1 MNNYIFING
10 SLIAEKKC
18 KIPVKDRGFLY
29 GDGIFETLRSYG
41 GNLFAVG
48 MHISRLFKSLN
59 FFNYKHS
66 FAENYIVK
74 SIKETLKANNL
85 SNSDSYI
92 KIIVT
97 RGNFSGNLG
106 FDSKFKP
113 NLIIITKT
121 LNPYPEKFYRSG
133 AKIITSTI
141 RRSKSFNPVYR
152 HKSINYLES
161 IYAKNEA
168 KKKKALEALF
178 LTEDDIV
185 LECAT
190 SNIFM
195 EKDSRIYTPSLEL
208 NILPGITR
216 EIIIELC
223 RENNID
229 IVEEKIYYK
238 NLLKA
243 DFLFVTNSIM
253 EIMPVQKID
262 DSVFEGVSESA
273 VFKELAMLY
282 TRKTSV

>member
-1 MNNYIFING
+1 MDNYIFING
-10 SLIAEKKC
+10 SLIAERKC
-18 KIPVKDRGFLY
+18 KIPVSDRGFLY
-29 GDGIFETLRSYG
+29 GDGVFETLRSYK
-41 GNLFAVG
+41 GNLFVVK
-48 MHISRLFKSLN
+48 MHISRLFKSLG
-59 FFNYKHS
+59 FFSYKHD
-66 FAENYIVK
+66 FNENYIIK
-74 SIKETLKANNL
+74 SIKETLKANHL
-85 SNSDSYI
+85 SNSDAYI

-97 RGNFSGNLG
+97 RGNFSGDLG

-121 LNPYPEKFYRSG
+121 LTSYPEKFYRSG
-133 AKIITSTI
+133 AKAITSTI
-141 RRSKSFNPVYR
+141 RRTSSFNPIYR

-178 LTEDDIV
+178 LTEDNIV

-195 EKDSRIYTPSLEL
+195 EKDNRIYTPSLEL

-216 EIIIELC
+216 RIIIGLC

-229 IVEEKIYYK
+229 IVEEKIYYQ

-243 DFLFVTNSIM
+243 DFLFLTNSIM
-253 EIMPVQKID
+253 EIMPVQSID
-262 DSVFEGVSESA
+262 NSVFKEVSESA
-273 VFKELAMLY
+273 IFKELAMLY
-282 TRKTSV
+282 TRKTST